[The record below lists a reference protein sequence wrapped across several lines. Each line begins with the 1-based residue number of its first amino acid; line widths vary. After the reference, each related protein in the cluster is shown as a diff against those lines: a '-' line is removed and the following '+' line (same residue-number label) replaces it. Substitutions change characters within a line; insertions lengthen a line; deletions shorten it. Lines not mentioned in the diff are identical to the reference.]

1 MIIKNKFKDLFIIKN
16 KIFKDNRGYFKEL
29 LRENIIKKKF
39 PFLVMSYSKKNVI
52 RGLHLQTQKSQGKF
66 VTVIKG
72 RIFDIALDLR
82 KNSKTYGKYF
92 SCILS
97 EKNSNSIYIPP
108 GFAHGFQALDKE
120 NYIIYNCTKYRNSK
134 SEVAIK
140 YDDKNLRIKWPL
152 KRKIVSKKDKDAI
165 SFLEFKKKISFS
177 CNVLLEKKCN

>member
-1 MIIKNKFKDLFIIKN
+1 MIIKKKFKDLFIVKN

-52 RGLHLQTQKSQGKF
+52 RGLHLQTQNSQGKF

-72 RIFDIALDLR
+72 RVFDIAVDLR

-134 SEVAIK
+134 SEIAIK
-140 YDDKNLRIKWPL
+140 YDDENLNIKWPL
-152 KRKIVSKKDKDAI
+152 KRQIVSKKDKEAI
-165 SFLEFKKKISFS
+165 SFLEFKKK
-177 CNVLLEKKCN
+177 